1 MIEYVNAIAR
11 LWWDWTAAMFWQVG
25 LLIVLIA
32 CIDRLIRR
40 WAWPQLRYALWSL
53 ILIKL
58 VLPPT
63 LSLPSGMVPQLRP
76 VVEQAARWMDSERSI
91 AAESPILRALH
102 ENAAAVVVMEPAPP
116 MRAGFAMVESRG
128 SVEGKGLYDGA
139 LADTKPVGANDYSP
153 LPVAMPLNLQS
164 ATRNPQ
170 LSWPFHAM
178 ATWLAGTL
186 ILGTWL
192 LIRLH
197 SLVGRHTN
205 RAAET
210 SLPQSFYSHLAGCA
224 ERLGLRQIPRVIEV
238 GQLATPAVF
247 GVFRPVLLM
256 PKGYLSRLSRRD
268 TEHMLLH
275 ELAHIRR
282 GDLHAHGLYMLLQIV
297 YWYNPLLWLARRQLH
312 HLRELSCDATVANL
326 LREQT
331 SAYRQTL
338 LETAR
343 RFLARSTEP
352 GLGLLGLFEDA
363 NRLVVRLDWLAKP
376 TWRYRT
382 MKHAFVLAVVA
393 LMFAC
398 VLPMAQGQDNTPAV
412 VQNRSTD
419 QIEEETLSSQE
430 LAELQARLEKLEV
443 ERQKLQKELQTLEQA
458 RRKAKE
464 AQAQSVE
471 AGKEAKKAKDAA
483 DKARLKAKEAQA
495 HAMQAHMDTEEY
507 QQWATEMQAWVE
519 QMQQWQQS
527 LEMQAWQRN
536 VEQWKNS
543 EEFQKWQEDV
553 EKWSSIYSHRI
564 EKAYGGDAGADGVV
578 AIPPMPP
585 MPAMPVM
592 PAMPAPPVEHR
603 APMHVPQVHVPPIPE
618 IHMPDMPP
626 VNVHVQHDD
635 SRAKAEETVHFTS
648 PLVDGGLVIVENRVG
663 AINVRGGS
671 TNECRIDIRITARA
685 DTQEEARA
693 MAKTVTMKVENT
705 DARFFIR
712 PVKPDDSDWS
722 NLDVAF
728 EITVPHHVNLQLT
741 TDVGAVLLRDVQGQI
756 KVRANVGAI
765 KTENVRGDIE
775 LETNVGNVDFIAPDD
790 LSAIVTALTNMGS
803 IKSDLPIQ
811 VGSKAQAG
819 EGHPQISMGSTAA
832 GTLGA
837 GEGTVKLKSNVGSIS
852 IRYKAPATRP

>member
-32 CIDRLIRR
+32 CIDRLVRR

-63 LSLPSGMVPQLRP
+63 LSLPSGMVPQLRL
-76 VVEQAARWMDSERSI
+76 VVEQAARWMDSEKS
-91 AAESPILRALH
+91 AGVESPILRALH
-102 ENAAAVVVMEPAPP
+102 ENAAAVAAVEPVPP
-116 MRAGFAMVESRG
+116 MRVGFAMVESRG
-128 SVEGKGLYDGA
+128 SIECEGLHDAAVAY
-139 LADTKPVGANDYSP
+139 TKPVGANDYSP
-153 LPVAMPLNLQS
+153 LPVATPRNPQS
-164 ATRNPQ
+164 VPPVADRDPQ
-170 LSWPFHAM
+170 LSWQFHAM
-178 ATWLAGTL
+178 AIWLAGTL
-186 ILGTWL
+186 ILGIWL
-192 LIRLH
+192 PLRLR

-224 ERLGLRQIPRVIEV
+224 ERLGLRRIPRVIV
-238 GQLATPAVF
+238 VRQLATPAVF

-343 RFLARSTEP
+343 RFLAHSTEP

-382 MKHAFVLAVVA
+382 MKRAFVLAVVA

-412 VQNRSTD
+412 AENKSTD
-419 QIEEETLSSQE
+419 QIEEETPSSQE

-443 ERQKLQKELQTLEQA
+443 ERQELQKELQTLEQA
-458 RRKAKE
+458 RRKALE
-464 AQAQSVE
+464 GQAQSVE

-507 QQWATEMQAWVE
+507 QEWAKEMQTWAE

-527 LEMQAWQRN
+527 PEMQAWQKA
-536 VEQWKNS
+536 VEQWQNS
-543 EEFQKWQEDV
+543 DEWKQWEKDVQTWGQEYGDAF
-553 EKWSSIYSHRI
+553 R
-564 EKAYGGDAGADGVV
+564 KAYGGADAPADVPPV
-578 AIPPMPP
+578 RPMPP
-585 MPAMPVM
+585 MPAMPHACDACGAQW
-592 PAMPAPPVEHR
+592 PYARCAAPHADAHAGPSGDAAGACARHAGDPR
-603 APMHVPQVHVPPIPE
+603 AGYAPGEGQ
-618 IHMPDMPP
+618 
-626 VNVHVQHDD
+626 
-635 SRAKAEETVHFTS
+635 RA
-648 PLVDGGLVIVENRVG
+648 
-663 AINVRGGS
+663 
-671 TNECRIDIRITARA
+671 ARR
-685 DTQEEARA
+685 Q
-693 MAKTVTMKVENT
+693 
-705 DARFFIR
+705 
-712 PVKPDDSDWS
+712 
-722 NLDVAF
+722 
-728 EITVPHHVNLQLT
+728 
-741 TDVGAVLLRDVQGQI
+741 QGQS
-756 KVRANVGAI
+756 
-765 KTENVRGDIE
+765 RGND
-775 LETNVGNVDFIAPDD
+775 
-790 LSAIVTALTNMGS
+790 ALHVASG
-803 IKSDLPIQ
+803 
-811 VGSKAQAG
+811 
-819 EGHPQISMGSTAA
+819 
-832 GTLGA
+832 
-837 GEGTVKLKSNVGSIS
+837 
-852 IRYKAPATRP
+852 